1 MNFNADKINEIIND
15 YIVIRVTVIN
25 KKNFATPEFKILF
38 NKFYKIRQKKS
49 KWYNAFY
56 NTFTNYKR
64 SPKSFEKLLKAFY
77 KATEEINGEGKGEIH
92 PSFCSKI
99 MHAVDPNKPYW
110 DKYILQ
116 MLGIVLDE
124 PTEPYDR
131 IKYYATIYDQ
141 IEKEY
146 NEHLN
151 DKNILEA
158 MKRFDSEIKI
168 PEFGIKEVL
177 KPKKKDRFKPV
188 EDRSIVYNVP
198 NDFKLTPIEKLDLM
212 LWSIKDERMPS
223 ILDYN
228 RLIEDK

>member
-1 MNFNADKINEIIND
+1 MNFNAEKINEVIND
-15 YIVIRVTVIN
+15 YVAIRICVDT

-38 NKFYKIRQKKS
+38 NRYYKIRQKKP

-56 NTFTNYKR
+56 NTFANYKR
-64 SPKSFEKLLKAFY
+64 TPKSFEDLLKKFY
-77 KATEEINGEGKGEIH
+77 KVTEEINGEGKGEIH

-124 PTEPYDR
+124 PNKPYDR
-131 IKYYATIYDQ
+131 IHYYAEVYKQ

-146 NEHLN
+146 NNHLN
-151 DKNILEA
+151 DKNIIEA
-158 MKRFDSEIKI
+158 MERFDLEIKYSN
-168 PEFGIKEVL
+168 FVIKDL
-177 KPKKKDRFKPV
+177 IKAKKKDELKSV
-188 EDRSIVYNVP
+188 ENKTIAYTVP
-198 NDFKLTPIEKLDLM
+198 DEFKLTPIEKLDFM

-223 ILDYN
+223 ILEYYKLLD
-228 RLIEDK
+228 DK